1 MKEKHRRDYL
11 VKLFVIVA
19 FFGLLLA
26 VFICIMIEP
35 YIQNINLAKV
45 FCAVFIISESMGI
58 LLMGALHCYLIKPII
73 QAIHHTRK
81 ISEHDGMTGLCNR
94 VRFQKKIQEYNQCE
108 SIGVIFI
115 DVNDLKRTND
125 FYGHEAGDELL
136 CSVSKLIKNLNSNNL
151 DSYRFGGDEFVVI
164 LSNSTEEQIEEKLKE
179 FLDKIENISLKLSP
193 IKVSVACGIAF
204 TTSDINVNS
213 LIKKRI
219 IICIRT
225 KWNKKIIV
233 KTAIR

>member
-1 MKEKHRRDYL
+1 MREKYRRDYF

-19 FFGLLLA
+19 FFGLLLSI
-26 VFICIMIEP
+26 FICIMIEP

-45 FCAVFIISESMGI
+45 FCTVFIISESMGI
-58 LLMGALHCYLIKPII
+58 LLMGALHCYLINPII
-73 QAIHHTRK
+73 QAIHHTRS

-108 SIGVIFI
+108 SIGVLFI
-115 DVNDLKRTND
+115 DVNDLKKTND
-125 FYGHEAGDELL
+125 FYGHEAGDELI
-136 CSVSKLIKNLNSNNL
+136 CSVSQLIKNLNSKNL

-204 TTSDINVNS
+204 TTSDINVKS
-213 LIKKRI
+213 LIKKADYNMY
-219 IICIRT
+219 
-225 KWNKKIIV
+225 KNKMEQKNS
-233 KTAIR
+233 

>member
-1 MKEKHRRDYL
+1 MGDQRKYFI
-11 VKLFVIVA
+11 KLFVIVA
-19 FFGLLLA
+19 FFGLLLS

-35 YIQNINLAKV
+35 YIQVINLTKV

-58 LLMGALHCYLIKPII
+58 LLMGALHYCLIKPII
-73 QAIHHTRK
+73 QAIHHTKR

-115 DVNDLKRTND
+115 DVNDLKKTND

-213 LIKKRI
+213 LIKKADYNMYQ
-219 IICIRT
+219 
-225 KWNKKIIV
+225 NKMEQK
-233 KTAIR
+233 K